1 MATPGASILARAADL
16 AAAGRP
22 FVLATVVAVARPTSA
37 KPGARGIIHP
47 DGTIEGWVGGSCAQP
62 TVIAEALR
70 AMAAGEPRLLR
81 LSAEQPTESRRAD
94 GIIDLVMTCHSGGT
108 LEIFIE
114 PQVPAPELWVVG
126 VTPIARSLAE
136 LGTRAGWQV
145 TAIDPSASGDLFPD
159 GVRVHA
165 ARDFAGLDAL
175 GSPYVVVA
183 SQGQWDEEALV
194 AALGRDVA
202 YVGLVASARRAAA
215 VAEYL
220 ELVGVPAERR
230 AALRAPCGLDLGA
243 VGAAEVAV
251 SVLAELVQ
259 VRRGRAPF
267 VAMPGPATLAGSAAG
282 SATPATPAKHSAPAL
297 AAAPAASPERGAGEE
312 IILVDPVCGMHVN
325 PADVRHIA
333 DHEGRTYAFC
343 CAGCRTRFAKNPA
356 RYLALA

>member
-1 MATPGASILARAADL
+1 
-16 AAAGRP
+16 
-22 FVLATVVAVARPTSA
+22 
-37 KPGARGIIHP
+37 
-47 DGTIEGWVGGSCAQP
+47 
-62 TVIAEALR
+62 
-70 AMAAGEPRLLR
+70 
-81 LSAEQPTESRRAD
+81 
-94 GIIDLVMTCHSGGT
+94 MTCHSGGT

-136 LGTRAGWQV
+136 LGMRAGWQV
-145 TAIDPSASGDLFPD
+145 TAIDPSANGELFPD
-159 GVRVHA
+159 GVRVQA
-165 ARDFAGLDAL
+165 ARNLDGLDTV